1 VGNDTQHHDAGTKRY
16 RRSPAAVDQAMP
28 AFHHLRQ
35 STAQQI
41 LDFHRM
47 PSLACPAA
55 LRHFA

>member
-1 VGNDTQHHDAGTKRY
+1 MMLAAKRH

-28 AFHHLRQ
+28 AFHRLRQ

-47 PSLACPAA
+47 PSRPAP
-55 LRHFA
+55 RH